1 MLKPEISYIHCDLA
15 LLALLDQITDFFD
28 IFKARNLSPKAV
40 PVVEAISPL
49 KHSTIS
55 FVSLDRLRRFS
66 LLSKTSGIS
75 DTEDSKQNEQAE
87 EDSGG
92 LHCFDY
98 FLNYPLRFMV
108 LNL

>member
-1 MLKPEISYIHCDLA
+1 MTMDYLIAELN
-15 LLALLDQITDFFD
+15 QIAGFF
-28 IFKARNLSPKAV
+28 FTNAGN
-40 PVVEAISPL
+40 ISPL
-49 KHSTIS
+49 AVPEVEASNATQLKFSIAFST
-55 FVSLDRLRRFS
+55 LDSLRRFS